1 MAAREDSGGG
11 VPTDASAADG
21 DGVASDQN
29 GASGIHA
36 VGRAL
41 DVLDLLASSEMGVGE
56 VARSLKVNK
65 STASRLLNTML
76 RRGFVGR
83 DPTVGSFRLGP
94 RIANLYQS
102 YVDNLRVG
110 RQASVLIDRLAAET
124 SETVLLTL
132 FQDGT
137 ATYIDKV
144 ESRYPLRT
152 SSRIGDRAPLHC
164 GASGKAILAF
174 LPSEE
179 ARALL
184 GTGRLQRF
192 TANTIVSRPKLFAE
206 LEEIRRQG
214 YAVSDEEINSGVV
227 GVGAPLLGWRER
239 PMGAISVT
247 APKLR
252 TDDARLE
259 QLIDLVRDT
268 ARNWQQATF

>member
-1 MAAREDSGGG
+1 MAAREDPGGG
-11 VPTDASAADG
+11 VLPGASGDG
-21 DGVASDQN
+21 DAKDQN
-29 GASGIHA
+29 GAAGIHA

-94 RIANLYQS
+94 RIAHLYQS

-110 RQASVLIDRLAAET
+110 RHAAVLLDRLAAET

-132 FQDGT
+132 FQDGA

-144 ESRYPLRT
+144 DSRFPLRT

-164 GASGKAILAF
+164 GATGKAILAF
-174 LPSEE
+174 LPEDE
-179 ARALL
+179 ARELL
-184 GTGRLQRF
+184 GSGPLRRYTPS
-192 TANTIVSRPKLFAE
+192 TIVSRRKLFAE
-206 LEEIRRQG
+206 LAEIRRQG
-214 YAVSDEEINSGVV
+214 YAVSDEEINPGVV
-227 GVGAPLLGWRER
+227 GVGAPLLGWRGR

-252 TDDARLE
+252 TDDVRLRK
-259 QLIDLVRDT
+259 LIDLVRDT
-268 ARNWQQATF
+268 ARTWQHAVP